1 MNRTGALLVAFLAVG
16 GGCGGLSRTAATAAL
31 EPVPVS
37 DTPVMEYLPE
47 TITLNDCHV
56 PGLGHPLT
64 FTTTQLGAIPLTT
77 LAATS
82 TDMILTGRLAD
93 PTGCDA
99 WVLLSLHGT
108 GYTATLSGGSRCDDG
123 ERSCG
128 FQTSGRWVPAPAA
141 VGGP

>member
-1 MNRTGALLVAFLAVG
+1 MNLTGAALLVALLALG

-31 EPVPVS
+31 EPLPFAS
-37 DTPVMEYLPE
+37 PSTPVLVYIPE

-56 PGLGHPLT
+56 SRLGRSLA
-64 FTTTQLGAIPLTT
+64 FTRTQLGAIPLTT
-77 LAATS
+77 LAAAS
-82 TDMILTGRLAD
+82 TDVVLTGRLDD

-108 GYTATLSGGSRCDDG
+108 GYTATLSGGSRCHDG

-128 FQTSGRWVPAPAA
+128 FQTSGRV
-141 VGGP
+141 VRLR